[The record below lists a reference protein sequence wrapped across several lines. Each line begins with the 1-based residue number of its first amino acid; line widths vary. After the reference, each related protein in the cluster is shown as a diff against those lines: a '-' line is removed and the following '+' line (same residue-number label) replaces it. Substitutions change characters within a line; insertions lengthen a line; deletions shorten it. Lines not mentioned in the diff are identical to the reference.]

1 MSVSAM
7 TQGTTNIERTRPLRG
22 GAPLL
27 LLALT
32 VACGPA
38 QKEPDEP
45 QINIPLKEGVGEGTP
60 VASEDPPAE
69 EGALSEDQKAM
80 IKVALRRGGD
90 KAAQC
95 AGTVPDGKTFGEGE
109 VQVTFDGQ
117 IGKVT
122 EAIVGPPF
130 SGTEMEPCIKRSFVN
145 EYALTF
151 DGAPLTVPYTVKLEK
166 KTTAAPPKK
175 K

>member
-7 TQGTTNIERTRPLRG
+7 TQGMLV
-22 GAPLL
+22 A
-27 LLALT
+27 LALT
-32 VACGPA
+32 VACGPS

-45 QINIPLKEGVGEGTP
+45 QINIPLKEGVGDGTP
-60 VASEDPPAE
+60 VTEDPPPE

-109 VQVTFDGQ
+109 VQVTFDGK

-166 KTTAAPPKK
+166 KTTATPPKK